1 MREMNLQD
9 LKAQTPAELGTFAEE
24 KAVAATPRPLLFC
37 RFAVG
42 GDETEPKF
50 RSGTGVCES
59 RQTRIHQ
66 RFKIEGYVD
75 PRRKWGEKHMRRSM
89 AASGVESAH
98 ECQ

>member
-24 KAVAATPRPLLFC
+24 KAVAAIPRPLLFC

-50 RSGTGVCES
+50 RSG
-59 RQTRIHQ
+59 IL
-66 RFKIEGYVD
+66 
-75 PRRKWGEKHMRRSM
+75 
-89 AASGVESAH
+89 AAGAH
-98 ECQ
+98 DAAHGRTPDRALRLVWVHPDDER